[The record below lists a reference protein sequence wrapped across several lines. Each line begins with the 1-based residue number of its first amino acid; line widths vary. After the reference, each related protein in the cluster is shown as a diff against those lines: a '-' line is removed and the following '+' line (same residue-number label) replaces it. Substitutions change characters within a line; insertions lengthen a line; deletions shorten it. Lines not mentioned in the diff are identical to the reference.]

1 MKKFYAFVC
10 AVAVALTASAGPIDF
25 APKAKKDIT
34 KMELSTKSKSSKI
47 DLTNAQRVKR
57 ASRISAD
64 DAALEGDKMYLEES
78 YSLLPDTNSTSE
90 AAIGWQVDSPVTLR
104 RAADGTYTIENFY
117 GMEGINLTGG
127 VYDAAEGTL
136 SFQPQTLASG
146 YSAMGAPFES
156 LIVCVYNITEES
168 DEMSEEPIVFTVDI
182 PNRNLY
188 YQCKKDDEGYVTSF
202 VGITALDTENE
213 FVGYFDN
220 LAIIDLNEVNGM
232 SIFNWADS
240 EQKQMVKEKVYVYN
254 EVVDGNLV
262 TSGLFGVGFSW
273 PVTFTLDKETG
284 KAVADNQVVTALL
297 DGTGASH
304 DFMFYNLVF
313 TEDSTKVSVGEPVE
327 TFAIIPQEG
336 AEGVMTYIYKDYTF
350 VGTPYNGQW
359 APLFDGGIIYG
370 FQVLYVGDIFDP
382 TGIHDVQLDKN
393 TNAPVEYYNL
403 QGIRVSEPTKGGI
416 YIRRQ
421 GNVSTK
427 IMR

>member
-10 AVAVALTASAGPIDF
+10 AVVVALTASAGPIDF
-25 APKAKKDIT
+25 APRAKKDIT
-34 KMELSTKSKSSKI
+34 KLELSTKSFKTN
-47 DLTNAQRVKR
+47 LTNAKRVKR
-57 ASRISAD
+57 ASRISAN

-78 YSLLPDTNSTSE
+78 YSFGPNEDQT
-90 AAIGWQVDSPVTLR
+90 AAKGWQIDGSVTLR
-104 RAADGTYTIENFY
+104 RAEDGTYTIENFFSQ
-117 GMEGINLTGG
+117 GINLTGG
-127 VYDAAEGTL
+127 VYDAAESTL
-136 SFQPQTLASG
+136 TFEPQVVASG
-146 YSAMGAPFES
+146 LTDMGAEFES
-156 LIVCVYNITEES
+156 VMAVIVDNY
-168 DEMSEEPIVFTVDI
+168 DEFIEDHPIVFDVDI
-182 PNRNLY
+182 PNRNLFY
-188 YQCKKDDEGYVTSF
+188 MCDTDEEGNATNCLGLACMDKDNEKLGC
-202 VGITALDTENE
+202 LDW
-213 FVGYFDN
+213 
-220 LAIIDLNEVNGM
+220 LAMIDLNQVNGM
-232 SIFNWADS
+232 SAFGYYNS
-240 EQKQMVKEKVYVYN
+240 NKEPVQEQTLVYN

-262 TSGLFGVGFSW
+262 TTGLFGAGFGY
-273 PVTFTLDKETG
+273 PVTFTLNQETNT
-284 KAVADNQVVTALL
+284 AADNQVVTALG
-297 DGTGASH
+297 DGSGASY

-359 APLFDGGIIYG
+359 APLFDGGIIYD
-370 FQVLYVGDIFDP
+370 FQLLYVGDIFDP

-403 QGIRVSEPTKGGI
+403 QGIRVNEPTKGGI

>member
-10 AVAVALTASAGPIDF
+10 AVVVALTASAGPIDF

-34 KMELSTKSKSSKI
+34 KLELSTKSFKTN
-47 DLTNAQRVKR
+47 LTNAKRVKR
-57 ASRISAD
+57 ASRISAN

-78 YSLLPDTNSTSE
+78 YSFGPNEDQT
-90 AAIGWQVDSPVTLR
+90 AAKGWQIDGSVTLR
-104 RAADGTYTIENFY
+104 RAEDGTYTIENFFSQ
-117 GMEGINLTGG
+117 GINLTGG
-127 VYDAAEGTL
+127 VYDAAESTL
-136 SFQPQTLASG
+136 TFEPQVVASG
-146 YSAMGAPFES
+146 LTDMGAEFES
-156 LIVCVYNITEES
+156 VMAVIVDNY
-168 DEMSEEPIVFTVDI
+168 DEFIEDHPIVFDVDI
-182 PNRNLY
+182 PNRNLFY
-188 YQCKKDDEGYVTSF
+188 MCDTDEEGNATNCLGLACMDKDNEK
-202 VGITALDTENE
+202 VGFMDW
-213 FVGYFDN
+213 
-220 LAIIDLNEVNGM
+220 LAMIDLNQVNGM
-232 SIFNWADS
+232 CAFGYYNSNKEPVQ
-240 EQKQMVKEKVYVYN
+240 EQTLVYN

-262 TSGLFGVGFSW
+262 TTGLFGAGFGY
-273 PVTFTLDKETG
+273 PVTFTLNQETNT
-284 KAVADNQVVTALL
+284 AVADNQVVTALG
-297 DGTGASH
+297 DGSGASY

-359 APLFDGGIIYG
+359 APLFDGGIIYD
-370 FQVLYVGDIFDP
+370 FQLLYVGDIFDP

-403 QGIRVSEPTKGGI
+403 QGIRVNEPTKGGI

>member
-10 AVAVALTASAGPIDF
+10 AVVVALTASAGPIDF

-34 KMELSTKSKSSKI
+34 KLELSTKSFKTN
-47 DLTNAQRVKR
+47 LTNAKRVKR
-57 ASRISAD
+57 ASRISAN

-78 YSLLPDTNSTSE
+78 YSFGPNEDQT
-90 AAIGWQVDSPVTLR
+90 AAKGWQVDGSVTLR
-104 RAADGTYTIENFY
+104 RAEDGTYTIENFFSQ
-117 GMEGINLTGG
+117 GINLTGG
-127 VYDAAEGTL
+127 VYDAAESTL
-136 SFQPQTLASG
+136 TFEPQVVASG
-146 YSAMGAPFES
+146 LTDMGAEFES
-156 LIVCVYNITEES
+156 VMAVIVDNY
-168 DEMSEEPIVFTVDI
+168 DEFIEDHPIVFDVDI
-182 PNRNLY
+182 PNRNLFY
-188 YQCKKDDEGYVTSF
+188 MCDTDEEGNATNCLGLACMDKDNEK
-202 VGITALDTENE
+202 VGFMDW
-213 FVGYFDN
+213 
-220 LAIIDLNEVNGM
+220 LAMIDLNQVNGM
-232 SIFNWADS
+232 SAFGYYNS
-240 EQKQMVKEKVYVYN
+240 NKEPVQEQTLVYN

-262 TSGLFGVGFSW
+262 TTGLFGAGFGY
-273 PVTFTLDKETG
+273 PVTFTLNQETNT
-284 KAVADNQVVTALL
+284 AVADNQVVTALG
-297 DGTGASH
+297 DGSGASY

-350 VGTPYNGQW
+350 VGTPYNGKW
-359 APLFDGGIIYG
+359 APLFDGGIIYD
-370 FQVLYVGDIFDP
+370 FQLLYVGDIFDP

-403 QGIRVSEPTKGGI
+403 QGIRVNEPTKGGI

>member
-10 AVAVALTASAGPIDF
+10 AVVVALTASAGPIDF

-34 KMELSTKSKSSKI
+34 KLELSTKSFKTN
-47 DLTNAQRVKR
+47 LTNAKRVKR
-57 ASRISAD
+57 ASRISAN

-78 YSLLPDTNSTSE
+78 YSFGPNEDQT
-90 AAIGWQVDSPVTLR
+90 AAKGWQVDGSVTLR
-104 RAADGTYTIENFY
+104 RAEDGTYTIENFFSQ
-117 GMEGINLTGG
+117 GINLTGG
-127 VYDAAEGTL
+127 VYDAAESTL
-136 SFQPQTLASG
+136 TFEPQVVASG
-146 YSAMGAPFES
+146 LTDMGAEFES
-156 LIVCVYNITEES
+156 VMAVIVDNY
-168 DEMSEEPIVFTVDI
+168 DEFIEDHPIVFDVDI
-182 PNRNLY
+182 PNRNLFY
-188 YQCKKDDEGYVTSF
+188 MCDTDEEGNATNCLGLACMDKDNEK
-202 VGITALDTENE
+202 VGFMDW
-213 FVGYFDN
+213 
-220 LAIIDLNEVNGM
+220 LAMIDLNQVNGM
-232 SIFNWADS
+232 SAFGYYNS
-240 EQKQMVKEKVYVYN
+240 NKEPVQEQTLVYN

-262 TSGLFGVGFSW
+262 TTGLFGAGFGY
-273 PVTFTLDKETG
+273 PVTFTLNQETNT
-284 KAVADNQVVTALL
+284 AVADNQVVTALG
-297 DGTGASH
+297 DGSGASY

-350 VGTPYNGQW
+350 VGTLYNGQW
-359 APLFDGGIIYG
+359 APLFDGGIIYD

-403 QGIRVSEPTKGGI
+403 QGIRVNEPTKGGI

>member
-10 AVAVALTASAGPIDF
+10 AVVVALTASAGPIDF

-34 KMELSTKSKSSKI
+34 KLELSTKSFKTN
-47 DLTNAQRVKR
+47 LTNAKRVKR
-57 ASRISAD
+57 ASRISAN

-78 YSLLPDTNSTSE
+78 YSFGPNEDQT
-90 AAIGWQVDSPVTLR
+90 AAKGWQIDGSVTLR
-104 RAADGTYTIENFY
+104 RAEDGTYTIENFFSQ
-117 GMEGINLTGG
+117 GINLTGG
-127 VYDAAEGTL
+127 VYDAAESTL
-136 SFQPQTLASG
+136 TFEPQVVASG
-146 YSAMGAPFES
+146 LTDMGAEFES
-156 LIVCVYNITEES
+156 VMAVIVDNY
-168 DEMSEEPIVFTVDI
+168 DEFIEDHPIVFDVDI
-182 PNRNLY
+182 PNRNLFY
-188 YQCKKDDEGYVTSF
+188 MCDTDEEGNATNCLGLACMDKDNEKLGF
-202 VGITALDTENE
+202 LDW
-213 FVGYFDN
+213 
-220 LAIIDLNEVNGM
+220 LAMIDLNQVNGM
-232 SIFNWADS
+232 SAFGYYNS
-240 EQKQMVKEKVYVYN
+240 NKEPVQEQTLVYN

-262 TSGLFGVGFSW
+262 TTGLFGAGFGY
-273 PVTFTLDKETG
+273 PVTFTLNQETNT
-284 KAVADNQVVTALL
+284 AVADNQVVTALG
-297 DGTGASH
+297 DGSGASY

-350 VGTPYNGQW
+350 VGTPYNGKW
-359 APLFDGGIIYG
+359 APLFDGGIIYD

-403 QGIRVSEPTKGGI
+403 QGIRVNEPTKGGI

>member
-10 AVAVALTASAGPIDF
+10 AVVVALTASAGPIDF

-34 KMELSTKSKSSKI
+34 KLELSTKSFKTN
-47 DLTNAQRVKR
+47 LTNAKRVKR
-57 ASRISAD
+57 ASRISAN

-78 YSLLPDTNSTSE
+78 YSFGPNEDQT
-90 AAIGWQVDSPVTLR
+90 AAKGWQIDGSVTLR
-104 RAADGTYTIENFY
+104 RAEDGTYTIENFFSQ
-117 GMEGINLTGG
+117 GINLTGG
-127 VYDAAEGTL
+127 VYDAAESTL
-136 SFQPQTLASG
+136 TFEPQVVASG
-146 YSAMGAPFES
+146 LTDMGAEFES
-156 LIVCVYNITEES
+156 VMAVIVDNY
-168 DEMSEEPIVFTVDI
+168 DEFIEDHPIVFDVDI
-182 PNRNLY
+182 PNRNLFY
-188 YQCKKDDEGYVTSF
+188 MCDTDEEGNATNCLGLACMDKDNEK
-202 VGITALDTENE
+202 VGFMDW
-213 FVGYFDN
+213 
-220 LAIIDLNEVNGM
+220 LAMIDLNQVNGM
-232 SIFNWADS
+232 SAFGYYNS
-240 EQKQMVKEKVYVYN
+240 NKEPVQEQTLVYN

-262 TSGLFGVGFSW
+262 TTGLFGAGFGY
-273 PVTFTLDKETG
+273 PVTFTLNQETNT
-284 KAVADNQVVTALL
+284 AVADNQVVTALG
-297 DGTGASH
+297 DGSGASY

-327 TFAIIPQEG
+327 TFAIIPQED

-359 APLFDGGIIYG
+359 APLFDGGIIYD
-370 FQVLYVGDIFDP
+370 FQLLYVGDIFDP

-403 QGIRVSEPTKGGI
+403 QGIRVNEPTKGGI

>member
-10 AVAVALTASAGPIDF
+10 AVVVALTASAGPIDF

-34 KMELSTKSKSSKI
+34 KLELSTKSFKTN
-47 DLTNAQRVKR
+47 LTNAKRVKR
-57 ASRISAD
+57 ASRISAN

-78 YSLLPDTNSTSE
+78 FSFGPNEDQT
-90 AAIGWQVDSPVTLR
+90 AAKGWQVDGPVTLR
-104 RAADGTYTIENFY
+104 RAEDGTYTIENFFSQ
-117 GMEGINLTGG
+117 GINLTGG
-127 VYDAAEGTL
+127 VYDAAESTL
-136 SFQPQTLASG
+136 TFEPQVVASG
-146 YSAMGAPFES
+146 LTDMGAEFES
-156 LIVCVYNITEES
+156 VMAVIVDNY
-168 DEMSEEPIVFTVDI
+168 DEFIEDHPIVFDVDI
-182 PNRNLY
+182 PNRNLFY
-188 YQCKKDDEGYVTSF
+188 MCDTDEEGNATNCLGLACMDKDNEK
-202 VGITALDTENE
+202 VGFMDW
-213 FVGYFDN
+213 
-220 LAIIDLNEVNGM
+220 LAMIDLNQVNGM
-232 SIFNWADS
+232 SAFGYYNS
-240 EQKQMVKEKVYVYN
+240 KKEPVQEQAYVYN

-262 TSGLFGVGFSW
+262 TTGLFGAGFGY
-273 PVTFTLDKETG
+273 PVTFTLNQETNT
-284 KAVADNQVVTALL
+284 AVADNQVVTALG
-297 DGTGASH
+297 DGSGASY

-327 TFAIIPQEG
+327 TFAIIPQED

-359 APLFDGGIIYG
+359 APLFDGGIIYD

-403 QGIRVSEPTKGGI
+403 QGIRVNEPTKGGI

>member
-10 AVAVALTASAGPIDF
+10 AVVVALTASAGPIDF

-34 KMELSTKSKSSKI
+34 KLEFSTKSFKTN
-47 DLTNAQRVKR
+47 LTNAKRVKR
-57 ASRISAD
+57 ASRISAN

-78 YSLLPDTNSTSE
+78 YSFGPNEDQT
-90 AAIGWQVDSPVTLR
+90 AAKGWQIDGSVTLR
-104 RAADGTYTIENFY
+104 RAEDGTYTIENFFSQ
-117 GMEGINLTGG
+117 GINLTGG
-127 VYDAAEGTL
+127 VYDAAESTL
-136 SFQPQTLASG
+136 TFEPQVVASG
-146 YSAMGAPFES
+146 LTDMGAEFES
-156 LIVCVYNITEES
+156 VMAVIVDNY
-168 DEMSEEPIVFTVDI
+168 DEFIEDHPIVFDVDI
-182 PNRNLY
+182 PNRNLFY
-188 YQCKKDDEGYVTSF
+188 MCDTDEEGNATNCLGLACMDKDNEKLGC
-202 VGITALDTENE
+202 LDW
-213 FVGYFDN
+213 
-220 LAIIDLNEVNGM
+220 LAMIDLNQVNGM
-232 SIFNWADS
+232 SAFGYYNS
-240 EQKQMVKEKVYVYN
+240 NKEPVQEQTLVYN

-262 TSGLFGVGFSW
+262 TTGLFGAGFGY
-273 PVTFTLDKETG
+273 PVTFTLNQETNT
-284 KAVADNQVVTALL
+284 AVADNQVVTALG
-297 DGTGASH
+297 DGSGASY

-359 APLFDGGIIYG
+359 APLFDGGIIYD
-370 FQVLYVGDIFDP
+370 FQLLYVGDIFDP

-403 QGIRVSEPTKGGI
+403 QGIRVNEPTKGGI

>member
-10 AVAVALTASAGPIDF
+10 AVVVALTASAGPIDF

-34 KMELSTKSKSSKI
+34 KLELSTKSFKTN
-47 DLTNAQRVKR
+47 LTNAKRVKR
-57 ASRISAD
+57 ASRISAN

-78 YSLLPDTNSTSE
+78 YSFGPNEDQT
-90 AAIGWQVDSPVTLR
+90 AAKGWQIDGSVTLR
-104 RAADGTYTIENFY
+104 RAEDGTYTIENFFSQ
-117 GMEGINLTGG
+117 GINLTGG
-127 VYDAAEGTL
+127 VYDAAESTL
-136 SFQPQTLASG
+136 TFEPQVVASG
-146 YSAMGAPFES
+146 LTDMGAEFES
-156 LIVCVYNITEES
+156 VMAVIVDNY
-168 DEMSEEPIVFTVDI
+168 DEFIEDHPIVFDVDI
-182 PNRNLY
+182 PNRNLFY
-188 YQCKKDDEGYVTSF
+188 MCDTDEEGNATNCLGLACMDKDNEK
-202 VGITALDTENE
+202 VGFMDW
-213 FVGYFDN
+213 
-220 LAIIDLNEVNGM
+220 LAMIDLNQVNGM
-232 SIFNWADS
+232 SAFGYYNS
-240 EQKQMVKEKVYVYN
+240 NKEPVQEQTLVYN

-262 TSGLFGVGFSW
+262 TTGLFGAGFGY
-273 PVTFTLDKETG
+273 PVTFTLNQETNT
-284 KAVADNQVVTALL
+284 AVADNQVVTALG
-297 DGTGASH
+297 DGSGASY

-359 APLFDGGIIYG
+359 APLFDGGIIYD
-370 FQVLYVGDIFDP
+370 FQLLYVGDIFDP

>member
-10 AVAVALTASAGPIDF
+10 AVVVALTASAGPIDF

-34 KMELSTKSKSSKI
+34 KLELSTKSFKTN
-47 DLTNAQRVKR
+47 LTNAKRVKR
-57 ASRISAD
+57 ASRISAN

-78 YSLLPDTNSTSE
+78 YSFGPNEDQT
-90 AAIGWQVDSPVTLR
+90 AAKGWQIDGSVTLR
-104 RAADGTYTIENFY
+104 RAEDGTYTIENFFSQ
-117 GMEGINLTGG
+117 GINLTGG
-127 VYDAAEGTL
+127 VYDAAESTL
-136 SFQPQTLASG
+136 TFEPQVVASG
-146 YSAMGAPFES
+146 LTDMGAEFES
-156 LIVCVYNITEES
+156 VMAVIVDNY
-168 DEMSEEPIVFTVDI
+168 DEFIEDHPIVFDVDI
-182 PNRNLY
+182 PNRNLFY
-188 YQCKKDDEGYVTSF
+188 MCDTDEEGNATNCLGLACMDKDNEK
-202 VGITALDTENE
+202 VGFMDW
-213 FVGYFDN
+213 
-220 LAIIDLNEVNGM
+220 LAMIDLNQVNGM
-232 SIFNWADS
+232 SAFGYYNS
-240 EQKQMVKEKVYVYN
+240 NKEPVQEQTLVYN

-262 TSGLFGVGFSW
+262 TTGLFGAGFGY
-273 PVTFTLDKETG
+273 PVTFTLNQETNT
-284 KAVADNQVVTALL
+284 AVADNQVVTALG
-297 DGTGASH
+297 DGSGASY

-359 APLFDGGIIYG
+359 APLFDGGIIYD
-370 FQVLYVGDIFDP
+370 FQLLYVGDIFDP

-403 QGIRVSEPTKGGI
+403 QGIRVNEPTKGGI

>member
-10 AVAVALTASAGPIDF
+10 AVVVALTASAGPIDF

-34 KMELSTKSKSSKI
+34 KLEFSTKSFKTN
-47 DLTNAQRVKR
+47 LTTAKRVKR
-57 ASRISAD
+57 ASRISAN

-78 YSLLPDTNSTSE
+78 FSFGPNEDQT
-90 AAIGWQVDSPVTLR
+90 AAKGWQVDGPVTLR
-104 RAADGTYTIENFY
+104 RAEDGTYTIENFFTQ
-117 GMEGINLTGG
+117 GINLTGG
-127 VYDAAEGTL
+127 VYDAAESTL
-136 SFQPQTLASG
+136 TFEPQVVASG
-146 YSAMGAPFES
+146 FTDMGADFES
-156 LIVCVYNITEES
+156 VLAVIVDNE
-168 DEMSEEPIVFTVDI
+168 DEFLEDLPIVFAVDI
-182 PNRNLY
+182 PNRNLFY
-188 YQCKKDDEGYVTSF
+188 MCDTDEEGNATNCLGLAFMDKD
-202 VGITALDTENE
+202 NE
-213 FVGYFDN
+213 KLGFMDW
-220 LAIIDLNEVNGM
+220 LAMIDLNQVNGM
-232 SIFNWADS
+232 SAFGYYNS
-240 EQKQMVKEKVYVYN
+240 KKEPVQEQAYVYN

-262 TSGLFGVGFSW
+262 TTGLFGAGFGY
-273 PVTFTLDKETG
+273 PVTFTLNQETNT
-284 KAVADNQVVTALL
+284 AVADNQVVTALG
-297 DGTGASH
+297 DGSGASY

-327 TFAIIPQEG
+327 TFAIIPQED

-359 APLFDGGIIYG
+359 APLFDGGIIYD

>member
-10 AVAVALTASAGPIDF
+10 AVVVALTASAGPIDF

-34 KMELSTKSKSSKI
+34 KLELSTKSFKTN
-47 DLTNAQRVKR
+47 LTNAKRVKR
-57 ASRISAD
+57 ASRISAN

-78 YSLLPDTNSTSE
+78 YSFGPNEDQT
-90 AAIGWQVDSPVTLR
+90 AAKGWQIDGSVTLR
-104 RAADGTYTIENFY
+104 RAEDGTYTIENFFTQ
-117 GMEGINLTGG
+117 GINLTGG
-127 VYDAAEGTL
+127 VYDAAESTL
-136 SFQPQTLASG
+136 TFEPQVVASG
-146 YSAMGAPFES
+146 LTDMGAEFES
-156 LIVCVYNITEES
+156 VMAVIVDNY
-168 DEMSEEPIVFTVDI
+168 DEFIEDHPIVFDVDI
-182 PNRNLY
+182 PNRNLFY
-188 YQCKKDDEGYVTSF
+188 MCDTDEEGNATNCLGLACMDKDNEKLGC
-202 VGITALDTENE
+202 LDW
-213 FVGYFDN
+213 
-220 LAIIDLNEVNGM
+220 LAMIDLNQVNGM
-232 SIFNWADS
+232 SAFGYYNS
-240 EQKQMVKEKVYVYN
+240 NKEPVQEQTLVYN

-262 TSGLFGVGFSW
+262 TTGLFGAGFGY
-273 PVTFTLDKETG
+273 PVTFTLNQETNT
-284 KAVADNQVVTALL
+284 AVADNQVVTALG
-297 DGTGASH
+297 DGSGASY

-359 APLFDGGIIYG
+359 APLFDGGIIYD
-370 FQVLYVGDIFDP
+370 FQLLYVGDIFDP

>member
-10 AVAVALTASAGPIDF
+10 AVVVALTASAGPIDF

-34 KMELSTKSKSSKI
+34 KLELSTKSFKTN
-47 DLTNAQRVKR
+47 LTNAKRVKR
-57 ASRISAD
+57 ASRISAN

-78 YSLLPDTNSTSE
+78 YSFGPNEDQT
-90 AAIGWQVDSPVTLR
+90 AAKGWQVDGSVTLR
-104 RAADGTYTIENFY
+104 RAEDGTYTIENFFSQ
-117 GMEGINLTGG
+117 GINLTGG
-127 VYDAAEGTL
+127 VYDAAESTL
-136 SFQPQTLASG
+136 TFEPQVVASG
-146 YSAMGAPFES
+146 LTDMGAEFES
-156 LIVCVYNITEES
+156 VMAVIVDNY
-168 DEMSEEPIVFTVDI
+168 DEFIEDHPIVFDVDI
-182 PNRNLY
+182 PNRNLFY
-188 YQCKKDDEGYVTSF
+188 MCDTDEEGNATNCLGLACMDKDNEK
-202 VGITALDTENE
+202 VGFMDW
-213 FVGYFDN
+213 
-220 LAIIDLNEVNGM
+220 LAMIDLNQVNGM
-232 SIFNWADS
+232 NAFGYYNSNKEPVQ
-240 EQKQMVKEKVYVYN
+240 EQTLVYN

-262 TSGLFGVGFSW
+262 TTGLFGAGFGY
-273 PVTFTLDKETG
+273 PVTFTLNQETNT
-284 KAVADNQVVTALL
+284 AVADNQVVTALG
-297 DGTGASH
+297 DGSGASY

-350 VGTPYNGQW
+350 VGTLYNGQW
-359 APLFDGGIIYG
+359 APLFDGGIIYD
-370 FQVLYVGDIFDP
+370 FQLLYVGDIFDP

-403 QGIRVSEPTKGGI
+403 QGIRVNEPTKGGI

>member
-10 AVAVALTASAGPIDF
+10 AVVVALTASAGPIDF

-34 KMELSTKSKSSKI
+34 KLEFSTKSFKTN
-47 DLTNAQRVKR
+47 LTNAKRVKR
-57 ASRISAD
+57 ASRISAN

-78 YSLLPDTNSTSE
+78 YSFGPNEDQT
-90 AAIGWQVDSPVTLR
+90 AAKGWQVDGSVTLR
-104 RAADGTYTIENFY
+104 RAEDGTYTIENFFSQ
-117 GMEGINLTGG
+117 GINLTGG
-127 VYDAAEGTL
+127 VYDAAESTL
-136 SFQPQTLASG
+136 TFEPQVVASG
-146 YSAMGAPFES
+146 LTDMGAEFES
-156 LIVCVYNITEES
+156 VMAVIVDNY
-168 DEMSEEPIVFTVDI
+168 DEFIEDHPIVFDVDI
-182 PNRNLY
+182 PNRNLFY
-188 YQCKKDDEGYVTSF
+188 MCDTDEEGNATNCLGLACMDKDNEK
-202 VGITALDTENE
+202 VGFMDW
-213 FVGYFDN
+213 
-220 LAIIDLNEVNGM
+220 LAMIDLNQVNGM
-232 SIFNWADS
+232 SAFGYYNS
-240 EQKQMVKEKVYVYN
+240 NKEPVQEQTLVYN

-262 TSGLFGVGFSW
+262 TTGLFGAGFGY
-273 PVTFTLDKETG
+273 PVTFTLNQETNT
-284 KAVADNQVVTALL
+284 AVADNQVVTALG
-297 DGTGASH
+297 DGSGASY

-359 APLFDGGIIYG
+359 APLFDGGIIYD
-370 FQVLYVGDIFDP
+370 FQLLYVGDIFDP

-403 QGIRVSEPTKGGI
+403 QGIRVNEPTKGGI

>member
-10 AVAVALTASAGPIDF
+10 AVVVALTASAGPIDF

-34 KMELSTKSKSSKI
+34 KLELSTKSFKTN
-47 DLTNAQRVKR
+47 LTNAKRVKR
-57 ASRISAD
+57 ASRISAN

-78 YSLLPDTNSTSE
+78 FSFGPNEDQT
-90 AAIGWQVDSPVTLR
+90 AAKGWQVDGPVTLR
-104 RAADGTYTIENFY
+104 RAEDGTYTIENFFSQ
-117 GMEGINLTGG
+117 GINLTGG
-127 VYDAAEGTL
+127 VYDAAESTL
-136 SFQPQTLASG
+136 TFEPQVVASG
-146 YSAMGAPFES
+146 FTDMGADFES
-156 LIVCVYNITEES
+156 VLAVIVDNE
-168 DEMSEEPIVFTVDI
+168 DEFLEDLPIVFAVDI
-182 PNRNLY
+182 PNRNLFY
-188 YQCKKDDEGYVTSF
+188 MCDTDEEGNATNCLGLACMDKDNEK
-202 VGITALDTENE
+202 VGFMDW
-213 FVGYFDN
+213 
-220 LAIIDLNEVNGM
+220 LAMIDLNQVNGM
-232 SIFNWADS
+232 SAFGYYNS
-240 EQKQMVKEKVYVYN
+240 NKEPVQEQTLVYN

-262 TSGLFGVGFSW
+262 TTGLFGAGFGY
-273 PVTFTLDKETG
+273 PVTFTLNQETNT
-284 KAVADNQVVTALL
+284 AVADNQVVTALG
-297 DGTGASH
+297 DGSGASY

-359 APLFDGGIIYG
+359 APLFDGGIIYD
-370 FQVLYVGDIFDP
+370 FQLLYVGDIFDP

-403 QGIRVSEPTKGGI
+403 QGIRVNEPTKGGI

>member
-10 AVAVALTASAGPIDF
+10 AVVVALTASAGPIDF

-34 KMELSTKSKSSKI
+34 KLELSTKSFKTN
-47 DLTNAQRVKR
+47 LTNAKRVKR
-57 ASRISAD
+57 ASRISAN

-78 YSLLPDTNSTSE
+78 YSFGPNEDQT
-90 AAIGWQVDSPVTLR
+90 AAKGWQIDGSVTLR
-104 RAADGTYTIENFY
+104 RAEDGTYTIENFFSQ
-117 GMEGINLTGG
+117 GINLTGG
-127 VYDAAEGTL
+127 VYDAAESTL
-136 SFQPQTLASG
+136 TFEPQVVASG
-146 YSAMGAPFES
+146 LTDMGAEFES
-156 LIVCVYNITEES
+156 VMAVIVDNY
-168 DEMSEEPIVFTVDI
+168 DEFIEDHPIVFDVDI
-182 PNRNLY
+182 PNRNLFY
-188 YQCKKDDEGYVTSF
+188 MCDTDEEGNATNCLGLACMDKD
-202 VGITALDTENE
+202 NE
-213 FVGYFDN
+213 KLGFMDW
-220 LAIIDLNEVNGM
+220 LAMIDLNQVNGM
-232 SIFNWADS
+232 SAFGYYNS
-240 EQKQMVKEKVYVYN
+240 NKEPVQEQTLVYN

-262 TSGLFGVGFSW
+262 TTGLFGAGFGY
-273 PVTFTLDKETG
+273 PVTFTLNQETNT
-284 KAVADNQVVTALL
+284 AVADNQVVTALG
-297 DGTGASH
+297 DGSGASY

-359 APLFDGGIIYG
+359 APLFDGGIIYD
-370 FQVLYVGDIFDP
+370 FQLLYVGDIFDP

-403 QGIRVSEPTKGGI
+403 QGIRVNEPTKGGI

>member
-10 AVAVALTASAGPIDF
+10 AVVVALTASAGPIDF

-34 KMELSTKSKSSKI
+34 KLEFSTKSFKTN
-47 DLTNAQRVKR
+47 LTNAKRVKR
-57 ASRISAD
+57 ASRISAN

-78 YSLLPDTNSTSE
+78 YSFGPNEDQT
-90 AAIGWQVDSPVTLR
+90 AAKGWQIDGSVTLR
-104 RAADGTYTIENFY
+104 RAEDGTYTIENFFSQ
-117 GMEGINLTGG
+117 GINLTGG
-127 VYDAAEGTL
+127 VYDAAESTL
-136 SFQPQTLASG
+136 TFEPQVVASG
-146 YSAMGAPFES
+146 LTDMGAEFES
-156 LIVCVYNITEES
+156 VMAVIVDNY
-168 DEMSEEPIVFTVDI
+168 DEFIEDHPIVFDVDI
-182 PNRNLY
+182 PNRNLFY
-188 YQCKKDDEGYVTSF
+188 MCDTDEEGNATNCLGLAFMDKD
-202 VGITALDTENE
+202 NE
-213 FVGYFDN
+213 KLGFMDW
-220 LAIIDLNEVNGM
+220 LAMIDLNQVNGM
-232 SIFNWADS
+232 SAFGYYNS
-240 EQKQMVKEKVYVYN
+240 KKEPVQEQAYVYN

-262 TSGLFGVGFSW
+262 TTGLFGAGFGY
-273 PVTFTLDKETG
+273 PVTFTLNQETNT
-284 KAVADNQVVTALL
+284 AVADNQVVTALG
-297 DGTGASH
+297 DGSGASY

-327 TFAIIPQEG
+327 TFAIIPQED

-359 APLFDGGIIYG
+359 APLFDGGIIYD

-403 QGIRVSEPTKGGI
+403 QGIRVNEPTKGGI